1 MEKANSEDF
10 SELQWIEEKNS
21 TKAQSEFQK
30 STSGE
35 KTDWSG
41 DEKQL
46 YGFECPNCG
55 GTVNPCFF
63 TEEMIIFVCKNIKV
77 SILYFIWQ
85 AST

>member
-35 KTDWSG
+35 KTD
-41 DEKQL
+41 
-46 YGFECPNCG
+46 
-55 GTVNPCFF
+55 
-63 TEEMIIFVCKNIKV
+63 
-77 SILYFIWQ
+77 
-85 AST
+85 